1 MTYVS
6 VRMTSSFV
14 ILDCIF
20 QLMLWGH
27 GAQRRAPQTYAPDHG
42 TQFRVP
48 PGPFLQIWPLVA
60 SCFRLSVIL
69 LCRAFVD
76 LPKFPNIFP
85 ISKSSGVPK
94 HTERCVGKRPGEE
107 GLYHY
112 GPRVQH
118 LGTQPM
124 FPPTSF
130 PWVFFLLTLRTENSQ
145 LLIMSNVTATCS
157 ISLFLLK
164 TFIEW
169 NTRLMGRRPK

>member
-76 LPKFPNIFP
+76 LPKFPTFSPFLNRVVSP
-85 ISKSSGVPK
+85 NTQKDVWARDQGRKGCTTMGPESSIWAAS
-94 HTERCVGKRPGEE
+94 RCF
-107 GLYHY
+107 
-112 GPRVQH
+112 H
-118 LGTQPM
+118 L
-124 FPPTSF
+124 PPSLECF
-130 PWVFFLLTLRTENSQ
+130 SSWLLELRTLSSWSCQ
-145 LLIMSNVTATCS
+145 M
-157 ISLFLLK
+157 
-164 TFIEW
+164 
-169 NTRLMGRRPK
+169 

>member
-112 GPRVQH
+112 GPRVTSIWAPSRCFH
-118 LGTQPM
+118 L
-124 FPPTSF
+124 PPSLECF
-130 PWVFFLLTLRTENSQ
+130 SSWLLELRTLSSWSCQ
-145 LLIMSNVTATCS
+145 M
-157 ISLFLLK
+157 
-164 TFIEW
+164 
-169 NTRLMGRRPK
+169 